1 MISVAKIWRKISV
14 LAALVLSMG
23 MVACGNN
30 KDEDSPATNYYYHSI
45 SSEGLTEATEL
56 QEVEQELYL
65 IVEINSAKEKMRVF
79 RYANGLEYQVYYGL
93 NTEFCNKY
101 GDYSSV
107 ASFSPGDVVTLSTA
121 DEWGRVKQVTKS
133 DAVWVYDDITRYSVD
148 KSLNKLEI
156 ADGNYRLSDN
166 TYFFS
171 GNKEI
176 KVDEIGEE
184 DVLQVTGKDKE
195 ILSVCVMS
203 GHGTLQLSNTDL
215 FEGSY
220 LQLNTDIF
228 VQITKDME
236 MEVPEGK
243 YRLVVANDGWGGSKN
258 ITIKRGETTK
268 VNLDEI
274 KGKGPKSGLI
284 QFVVDVAGAKILLD
298 DKLIDYSS
306 PIKIAYG
313 RHNLKVIADGYDQ
326 WEKILFVNS
335 EEATVL
341 ISLKDDEKQ
350 NDFPNSKNDNNDKNN
365 TEDKKG
371 AENNNNSE
379 STQKNTESSEKSSK
393 SDEDD
398 LTDYLAT
405 LEELLESIH

>member
-1 MISVAKIWRKISV
+1 MRRVAKIWRKVSV

-23 MVACGNN
+23 MVACGNKN
-30 KDEDSPATNYYYHSI
+30 DEDSPATNYYYHSLN
-45 SSEGLTEATEL
+45 SEGTTEATEL

-107 ASFSPGDVVTLSTA
+107 ASFGPGDVVTLSTA
-121 DEWGRVKQVTKS
+121 DESGRVKQVTKS

-148 KSLNKLEI
+148 KSVNKLEI
-156 ADGNYRLSDN
+156 AEGNYRLSDN

-184 DVLQVTGKDKE
+184 DVLQVTGIDKE

-203 GHGTLQLSNTDL
+203 GHGTLQLSNTEL

-243 YRLVVANDGWGGSKN
+243 YRLVVANEGWGGSKD
-258 ITIKRGETTK
+258 ITIKRGKTTR
-268 VNLDEI
+268 VDLDEI
-274 KGKGPKSGLI
+274 KGQGPKSGLI
-284 QFVVDVAGAKILLD
+284 QFVVDVADAKILLD

-350 NDFPNSKNDNNDKNN
+350 KDSENTKTDNN
-365 TEDKKG
+365 KKDDSQK
-371 AENNNNSE
+371 EEKSNNSE
-379 STQKNTESSEKSSK
+379 STQKSTESSEKSSK

-405 LEELLESIH
+405 LEELLDSIY